1 MTPSKLVSTWTNRE
15 LLVAHR
21 LLVRA
26 NSAQVWAARDVI
38 LQTIRLAA
46 FDRMLAVL

>member
-15 LLVAHR
+15 VLVAHR